1 MPKNYSNVTLKS
13 YGNNFPEYAIGVDT
27 QGTIIKGGTT
37 VSGGLYAST
46 ADSSPVTGTVE
57 TSLIGSG
64 QGSLSVP
71 ANGFQVGDSFSFNM
85 AGHLT
90 STNGDELTIKIQFN
104 GVDELVIG
112 PLSMPN
118 ISDLHWEAD
127 AFFTIRSLGAS
138 GSIMSSFRF
147 TYEEDASDKFSGTAI
162 TQASTLNTTTLNT
175 LDVVAS
181 WNTVTG
187 VSIYSEIFNL
197 RKIY

>member
-13 YGNNFPEYAIGVDT
+13 YGNDFPEYAIGVDT
-27 QGTIIKGGTT
+27 QGTITRGGTT
-37 VSGGLYAST
+37 VSGGLYSST
-46 ADSSPVTGTVE
+46 ADSTPVTGTVE

-64 QGSLSVP
+64 QGALSVP
-71 ANGFQVGDSFSFNM
+71 ANGFQVGDSF
-85 AGHLT
+85 ACTLLGHLT
-90 STNGDELTIKIQFN
+90 CTNGDELTIKIQFN

-118 ISDLHWEAD
+118 VSDLHWEAD
-127 AFFTIRSLGAS
+127 CFFTIRSLGAT
-138 GSIMSSFRF
+138 GSIVSTFKF
-147 TYEEDASDKFSGTAI
+147 TYEENASNKFSGTAI
-162 TQASTLNTTTLNT
+162 TQTATLNTTTLNT

-181 WNTVTG
+181 WNTTTG